1 MKAPN
6 PFAPWDESTIIGR
19 KEQFKAFEDYLER
32 VTSGDSRI
40 LLLRGTPGSGKGMIM
55 RHFQTEALKRKL
67 FAPYIKASRN
77 EKMDRITKELFQEL
91 ESEIMDKVDSG
102 LMPEGR
108 ANAFIR
114 QSRTGT
120 LRMLINNLWRTLG
133 RTFPGILFFIDDF
146 DNVRKNEE
154 MLRHVSN
161 IAAEKRN
168 IGFVFSTTGKFRHLP
183 ENVQEMDLGPLEEY
197 EFRDYLA
204 KVLKKEPRMGDEC
217 TKSVYK
223 DSGGNPKLIKQ
234 VCWIL
239 YDKLKEEEK
248 IISKAHYSTNM
259 RNMMSFLSRDWF
271 GKLYASASAQEK
283 IVLKILAR
291 ANKPLS
297 VKETAR
303 QLNKPMGPVAT
314 LLLRLEAKGH
324 IVKIKRGNY
333 QIFSGLYAKF
343 IKERG

>member
-1 MKAPN
+1 MKESN

-19 KEQFKAFEDYLER
+19 KEQFKAFEDFLNR

-40 LLLRGTPGSGKGMIM
+40 LLLRGTPGSGKGMLM
-55 RHFQTEALKRKL
+55 RHFQAEALKRRL

-91 ESEIMDKVDSG
+91 ESEIMDSVDSRII
-102 LMPEGR
+102 PEGK

-120 LRMLINNLWRTLG
+120 LRVLINNLWRTLG
-133 RTFPGILFFIDDF
+133 PSFPGILFFIDDF
-146 DNVRKNEE
+146 DNVRKSEE

-161 IAAEKRN
+161 IATEKRN
-168 IGFVFSTTGKFRHLP
+168 IGFVFSTTGKFKRIP
-183 ENVQEMDLGPLEEY
+183 ENVQQMDLGPLEEY

-204 KVLKKEPRMGDEC
+204 KVMKKEPKMGEEC
-217 TKSVYK
+217 TKSVYR

-234 VCWIL
+234 VCWII
-239 YDKLKEEEK
+239 YDKLKEGEK
-248 IISKAHYSTNM
+248 VIAKAHYSANM
-259 RNMMSFLSRDWF
+259 RNIMSFLSRDWF

-283 IVLKILAR
+283 TVLKVLAR

-297 VKETAR
+297 VKETSR

-324 IVKIKRGNY
+324 IVKIERGKY
-333 QIFSGLYAKF
+333 QVFSGLYAKF